1 MNDIT
6 SLFLPQDERSRML
19 RRTIMRYINLAFI
32 ITMRLCSVTVKKRFP
47 TSEHL
52 VEAGCLLPHEKD
64 LLDELDDKSPYWWV
78 FALPFLLSAFPCKH
92 FPRGVFD
99 PLHRPGSSLTRSGL
113 LGAIDVPFLCRPPLS
128 SKLFPFASFL

>member
-1 MNDIT
+1 MVLH
-6 SLFLPQDERSRML
+6 LFFLSQDERSRML

-78 FALPFLLSAFPCKH
+78 FARRYALRSRC
-92 FPRGVFD
+92 
-99 PLHRPGSSLTRSGL
+99 LTL
-113 LGAIDVPFLCRPPLS
+113 YNIWNVH
-128 SKLFPFASFL
+128 